1 MKILGKNV
9 VGFVDYG
16 RKRIIESILSSPDAQ
31 TIFTELQEK
40 KNQSPD
46 ASRKKA
52 REILLELS
60 SNYNSGTLKLCYWIV
75 RALKKLMFKNTL
87 TYGDELQTIHDLTSQ
102 GKIIFYLPN
111 HKSHMD
117 YLLLSYILFNHGIA
131 PPHIAAGVN
140 LSFFPVG
147 WLFRNTGAY
156 FIRRKIAGNFLYT
169 KFLQLYFDW
178 MLKEKISQEF
188 YMEGGRSRDGKIRE
202 AQSGIFTLFVE
213 RILARGLASEIYM
226 VPTAITYDRLPEMR
240 GILSEL
246 QGGEKEKESAFS
258 LLGSLSILWTK
269 HENVHVQFG
278 KPIQL
283 SSVLQGEFTKQKFQE
298 LSNEVFSRVQ
308 QQKTTT
314 VSSLIALILL
324 TTRTFLD
331 EKNVQN
337 RMDWLMN
344 FLKPCRQ
351 CISEELANIHKD
363 WGNILQRYEK
373 LGWFEQRSQSLHVEK
388 SKRLEMN
395 YYKND
400 LLPALL
406 PFFGFMGER
415 TQNILKHEFPYAST
429 QGWSYRME
437 DTDREFLSSTIEPL
451 IFLYDEVE
459 KLIQTDGI
467 QNIMNKE
474 VQRTMLTKLKMNEKF
489 HYSEMLNTEALK
501 SACAYFHTNKLN

>member
-16 RKRIIESILSSPDAQ
+16 RQRIIESILNSADALA
-31 TIFTELQEK
+31 IFTELQEK

-46 ASRKKA
+46 VSRKKA

-60 SNYNSGTLKLCYWIV
+60 SNYNSGTLKICYWIV
-75 RALKKLMFKNTL
+75 RVLKKLMFRNTL
-87 TYGDELQTIHDLTSQ
+87 TYGDELQTIQDLTAR

-213 RILARGLASEIYM
+213 QILSRDLASEVYL
-226 VPTAITYDRLPEMR
+226 VPTAITYDRLPEMN
-240 GILSEL
+240 GILGEL
-246 QGGEKEKESAFS
+246 RGGEKEKESAFS

-283 SSVLQGEFTKQKFQE
+283 SSMLQGELTNQKFQE
-298 LSNEVFSRVQ
+298 LSTEVFTRVQ
-308 QQKTTT
+308 QHKTTT

-337 RMDWLMN
+337 KMDWLMN

-363 WGNILQRYEK
+363 WKNILHRYEK
-373 LGWFEQRSQSLHVEK
+373 LGWFEHRSQSLHVEK
-388 SKRLEMN
+388 SKRMEMN

-406 PFFGFMGER
+406 PFFAFTDQR
-415 TQNILKHEFPYAST
+415 TQNILTHEFPYAST

-437 DTDREFLSSTIEPL
+437 DEDREFLSLVVEPL
-451 IFLYDEVE
+451 IFFYDEVE

-489 HYSEMLNTEALK
+489 PYPEMLNTEALR
-501 SACAYFHTNKLN
+501 STCAFFHQKN